1 LVSQVQDADGEL
13 AAGAPARAFVQTE
26 GVSTDH
32 GTGNIVK
39 TERGLDAAIDGPGF
53 FSVQTPAGVRYTRA
67 GSFVVD
73 GGGTITTLDGRPVMG
88 EGGPIQVSGSE
99 PHILASGFIVDDEGD
114 ELGRL
119 RLEVFANPNALEKE
133 GTNLFRAPDG
143 VVPEPAETTRLVPG
157 SVERSNVQAIRE
169 LATMMIL
176 QRNFDATMQVLRSD
190 DEATDQLI
198 REFSQ

>member
-1 LVSQVQDADGEL
+1 MHSPCLLISKLRD
-13 AAGAPARAFVQTE
+13 
-26 GVSTDH
+26 
-32 GTGNIVK
+32 GTGI
-39 TERGLDAAIDGPGF
+39 
-53 FSVQTPAGVRYTRA
+53 TPLCIIRRINHQST
-67 GSFVVD
+67 FVVD
-73 GGGTITTLDGRPVMG
+73 AAGTITTLDGRPVLG
-88 EGGPIQVSGSE
+88 QGGPIQVGGSE
-99 PHILASGFIVDDEGD
+99 PKILASGAVVDAEDN

-119 RLEVFANPNALEKE
+119 RLEAFSNPNALEKE
-133 GTNLFRAPDG
+133 GTNLFRAPAG
-143 VVPEPAETTRLVPG
+143 VAPEPAEGTRLVPG